1 MSELAKHYDGLA
13 KTWHGLAAKYI
24 DAIVWHS
31 QSQAESF
38 YGMAVRAT
46 LRSARYAR
54 LAEQARQQAQ
64 EAAR

>member
-1 MSELAKHYDGLA
+1 MSKLAEHYDGLA
-13 KTWHGLAAKYI
+13 RTWHGLTARYLESI
-24 DAIVWHS
+24 SWNT
-31 QSQAESF
+31 QSHTEAF
-38 YGMAVRAT
+38 YKLAVRAT